1 MLEKS
6 GIEFLSKFL
15 CFFRTIASKTLKE
28 IQESYDLYLTHKLVV
43 GRLKGHFVSLNPQLH
58 ACHPSTYFS
67 WEIIR

>member
-15 CFFRTIASKTLKE
+15 GFFRTIASKTLKE

-43 GRLKGHFVSLNPQLH
+43 GRLKGHFASLNPQLQATPLH
-58 ACHPSTYFS
+58 T
-67 WEIIR
+67 